1 MERTCLR
8 RLRDSEGKGLIGC
21 LFMIVVI
28 AVAIYLGIVLVPIY
42 YSNFNLESEIKTEAS
57 RAGAHFLDDEQIIK
71 DVLDVARRNEVR
83 LTRQNI
89 SIDRFAGQVHI
100 QVVYTVPVDF
110 VVLKRDLKFEI
121 QSSSFIGAL

>member
-1 MERTCLR
+1 MECKRLR
-8 RLRDSEGKGLIGC
+8 GLRDSEGKGLIGC
-21 LFMIVVI
+21 MFMVVVI

-42 YSNFNLESEIKTEAS
+42 YANSNMESEVKTEAS

-71 DVLDVARRNEVR
+71 DILDVARRNEVR
-83 LTRQNI
+83 ITRQNI

-100 QVVYTVPVDF
+100 QVLYVVPVDF

-121 QSSSFIGAL
+121 KSSSFIGAL